1 MIPGFRHKTI
11 KARTLGQKL
20 RAKRQRE
27 QVTLEEA
34 EAATQVRAKFLEA
47 LEKNDFLSL
56 PSDVYT
62 IGFLER
68 YASFL
73 GLPKEKII
81 SQFKEEKQFFLFSN
95 NRGKDSFDLKPRKKI
110 NFVITPKILLISV
123 VVLSV
128 LVILAYIIYSLR
140 DAMQPPKLVLTKP
153 ATSETMAAEE
163 NFTFAGDTEAG
174 AVLIINAQPISI
186 DGKGHFEQ
194 TVHLQEGLNIFELK
208 TTNRLKRE
216 NSKVIKILFKK

>member
-1 MIPGFRHKTI
+1 M
-11 KARTLGQKL
+11 GQKL
-20 RAKRQRE
+20 KAKRQRE

-34 EAATQVRAKFLEA
+34 ETATQVRVKFLEA
-47 LEKNDFLSL
+47 LEKNDFLNL

-68 YASFL
+68 YVRFL

-95 NRGKDSFDLKPRKKI
+95 SRGKDSFDLKPRKKI

-128 LVILAYIIYSLR
+128 LIVLAYIIYSLR

-163 NFTFAGDTEAG
+163 NFTFTGETEAG
-174 AVLIINAQPISI
+174 AIFTINAQPISI
-186 DGKGHFEQ
+186 DEKGRFEQ
-194 TVHLQEGLNIFELK
+194 IVHLQEGLNIFELK
-208 TTNRLKRE
+208 TINRLKRE
-216 NSKVIKILFKK
+216 NSKVIKILYKKINN